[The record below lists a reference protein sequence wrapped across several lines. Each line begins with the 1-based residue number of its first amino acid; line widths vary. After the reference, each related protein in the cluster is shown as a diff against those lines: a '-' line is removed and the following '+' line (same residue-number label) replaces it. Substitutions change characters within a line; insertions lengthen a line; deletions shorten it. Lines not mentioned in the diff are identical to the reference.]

1 MAGEIVCK
9 DPKRVQNKNTNRVAG
24 NHTKKKVV
32 VHVKKKYPLKEIR
45 LKKRS
50 VKKIGGVSDHRRTTW
65 KPWPSSRWTNRQ
77 LPCPHCFETWT
88 KRANG
93 RRWQLF

>member
-1 MAGEIVCK
+1 MAGEIVRK

-45 LKKRS
+45 LKKDPL
-50 VKKIGGVSDHRRTTW
+50 KK
-65 KPWPSSRWTNRQ
+65 
-77 LPCPHCFETWT
+77 
-88 KRANG
+88 
-93 RRWQLF
+93 